1 MSTTTATSSAAA
13 PPAATQSKTSAK
25 ATMATSALTTSS
37 LATSARF
44 RAFVVAF
51 GISAPVMYVL
61 CVLFNLPLFTFHP
74 ATDRFAWG
82 WEAARSGE
90 GPAMYWYGWTATILI
105 VGSVV
110 GMVAAMLPEG
120 VSRKIPLA
128 LVWLVPVVG
137 IPIMIYTLMPF
148 WTHP

>member
-1 MSTTTATSSAAA
+1 MSTTTATQSAAA
-13 PPAATQSKTSAK
+13 QPTATQSASSAK
-25 ATMATSALTTSS
+25 AMPATSS
-37 LATSARF
+37 LATSAKF
-44 RAFVVAF
+44 RAFVIAF
-51 GISAPVMYVL
+51 GVSAPVMYVL

-74 ATDRFAWG
+74 ATNRFALG

-105 VGSVV
+105 VGSIV
-110 GMVAAMLPEG
+110 GLIAAMLPES
-120 VSRKIPLA
+120 VTRRIPLT

-148 WTHP
+148 WTHQ

>member
-1 MSTTTATSSAAA
+1 MSTTTASQST
-13 PPAATQSKTSAK
+13 ATQPTAPQSASLGK
-25 ATMATSALTTSS
+25 STPTTSS
-37 LATSARF
+37 LATSAKF
-44 RAFVVAF
+44 KAFAVAF

-61 CVLFNLPLFTFHP
+61 CVLINLPLFTFHP
-74 ATDRFAWG
+74 ATNRFAWG

-110 GMVAAMLPEG
+110 GIAAALLPEG
-120 VSRKIPLA
+120 VTRKIPLA
-128 LVWLVPVVG
+128 LVWLVPVVA

>member
-1 MSTTTATSSAAA
+1 MSTTTTATTSKSTQSTSTLRASAA
-13 PPAATQSKTSAK
+13 
-25 ATMATSALTTSS
+25 TSS

-44 RAFVVAF
+44 KTFAVAF

-61 CVLFNLPLFTFHP
+61 CVLFNLPVFTFHP
-74 ATDRFAWG
+74 ATNRFALG

-105 VGSVV
+105 VGCVV
-110 GMVAAMLPEG
+110 GIAAAMLPES
-120 VSRKIPLA
+120 VARKIPLV
-128 LVWLVPVVG
+128 LVWLIPILA